1 MGQQVVFGPRKHDE
15 EIGRPCLLTELPL
28 LEKAISPVQEDLGL
42 ELLAGEAKCV
52 EIRRGQRAVDVV

>member
-1 MGQQVVFGPRKHDE
+1 MAFGPREQRE
-15 EIGRPCLLTELPL
+15 EVGRLWLLTELPL

-52 EIRRGQRAVDVV
+52 EIRCGQRAVDVV